1 MDRICL
7 STIVYCSNESSK
19 NFFTGNSIQ
28 TSAFCPSFI
37 RFPSTSLA
45 SLQIQ
50 GRAIDNSFQKVN
62 ECVTLGGGVAWFP
75 AFRPAFCIFS
85 FLWLFASIS
94 RHVLLFQ
101 GFTIT
106 IIVLLWTSDQLDAD
120 NRRTSMLPGGVL
132 HICNI
137 NLFEVVRLGNF
148 LAVCGLRRS
157 VRCRTVGTAEPRR
170 LAIGTSFWEIPF
182 YFAYIHLNSPR
193 SISSRSIIF

>member
-37 RFPSTSLA
+37 RFPSTFLA
-45 SLQIQ
+45 SLPIQ
-50 GRAIDNSFQKVN
+50 GRAINNSFQKVN

-75 AFRPAFCIFS
+75 AFPSAFCVFS

-94 RHVLLFQ
+94 SHVFLFQ

-106 IIVLLWTSDQLDAD
+106 IIVHLWTSDQLDAD
-120 NRRTSMLPGGVL
+120 TSVWQQTTLIRDEHLCPRRGFAYLQYKSIWSWSPGEL
-132 HICNI
+132 
-137 NLFEVVRLGNF
+137 F
-148 LAVCGLRRS
+148 LAC
-157 VRCRTVGTAEPRR
+157 A
-170 LAIGTSFWEIPF
+170 A
-182 YFAYIHLNSPR
+182 
-193 SISSRSIIF
+193 